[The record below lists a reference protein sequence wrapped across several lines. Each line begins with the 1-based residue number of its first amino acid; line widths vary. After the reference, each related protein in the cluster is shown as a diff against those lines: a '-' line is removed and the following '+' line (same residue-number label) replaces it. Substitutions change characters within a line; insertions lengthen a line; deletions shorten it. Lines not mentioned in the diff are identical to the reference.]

1 MKLTLPPRW
10 QSVAAGAL
18 MALGLALPSTADAD
32 LLMNEDFSSCT
43 PGNLYQ
49 QNGWMRHTTSAS
61 VNDDIVVAGFA
72 MSYSGYQ
79 STSTAKA
86 AQIHIGNNTSPQEKL
101 KKQFRDKTD
110 STEPV
115 YYAFLMNLSEVPTNA
130 KASYFFAFVTANAN
144 ADTGLSDI
152 KGGNEYGRV
161 FAYKGDTDGKFKLGF
176 SKNGATM
183 AAKTT
188 TEYDLNTTV
197 LVICKWEYVDGST
210 NDVYKY
216 WINPVKSDA
225 EPEAAD
231 YSVNSGADP
240 TIGTNKQ
247 PIQGVEIRQ
256 GLTSSKMTPSGYVGA
271 IRVATSW
278 ADLWES
284 GDEPGPGPI
293 EKPAI
298 MPGASKVEF
307 GEVFQGMADV
317 VKTINVKAEY
327 LTGDI
332 TVGGLTN
339 ITPSATT
346 ISKEDAMSEA
356 GYDLTLT
363 MSAASPLSLS
373 ETLVLS
379 SEGATSV
386 NVPLSGTVYAV
397 TEKPALSFLNKLSE
411 DDYNIYKY
419 TGNAVVTFV
428 DAQNSII
435 YAQDATGG
443 IKISLEYFYGTNTL
457 KRGDKITDMYCSYAD
472 VYGGGAVMPV
482 QPVIATV
489 VSEGNEV
496 EPIEVSLSEINSQR
510 AEYLSRLVKVSDVT
524 FTGYREG
531 LTFSSASTP
540 ISSGEATG
548 AARSFPGTDLVGTE
562 VPQNA
567 ASITGISTSS
577 GSVIVSMRGISDL
590 ELAPANVEIEK
601 EMLISN
607 DWQEINGEYPH
618 TKFTVKTTNLK
629 SPLSIWLG
637 GAGRS
642 HFAVDVEEI
651 PAGSATTIVTVM
663 YKPTAKG
670 THSCNINF
678 DASPAELSQSIA
690 LSGRAWDPAN
700 PPAITVDSS
709 SLQPFEAKVGESQ
722 EQTLSYTADGLL
734 DYGTARVAGT
744 SNGAFRISTSSL
756 MKDGTYNI
764 VVTFN
769 PKEEGTFTETI
780 EFVAEK
786 AETRTVT
793 VTGSTSGGK
802 DPEQKQ
808 GDELSYDVMSP
819 QALVI
824 EDFENCGEKNKPL
837 AIDGWKNVALEGT
850 RAWWAYQFDDNNTA
864 AKITAY
870 DSQAQEDMPCQM
882 MLLSPALSFKDAAN
896 RVLAFRVMG
905 QYLNQGQPDLL
916 EVCYIDPT
924 ESVTEPY
931 IEPIGGLD
939 IPAIADYND
948 EWVPYTIDLE
958 GQDLA
963 DVFFIGFR
971 FTSTRGKNSSAVYYV
986 DDFSWGRTDLPFIRP
1001 AVTEHELYAVQGQ
1014 EYSSDE
1020 IAVTG
1025 LNLTNGISLSIIGP
1039 NASKFS
1045 VTPETL
1051 PAEGGN
1057 IRVKFLSDEVGLHEA
1072 YVRIVSEGAPDS
1084 YIHLLAHNG
1093 IDAIDGVAGD
1103 AAESEVADVYTVSGV
1118 LVARD
1123 ITLEEA
1129 QRTLTPGIYVFGTK
1143 KLVIR

>member
-32 LLMNEDFSSCT
+32 LLMNEDFSSCSL
-43 PGNLYQ
+43 GGLYS
-49 QNGWMRHTTSAS
+49 QNEWTRHMAS
-61 VNDDIVVAGFA
+61 NENDPIQLESFA
-72 MSYSGYQ
+72 MSYSGYANVA
-79 STSTAKA
+79 SAAKLSNEGTATA
-86 AQIHIGNNTSPQEKL
+86 REKL
-101 KKQFRDKTD
+101 KKQFRDKTN
-110 STEPV
+110 STDALYFSALV
-115 YYAFLMNLSEVPTNA
+115 NISDAGKGNIFFLSLVTPKSGSATLGDATSGTEYCKIWVVPST
-130 KASYFFAFVTANAN
+130 T
-144 ADTGLSDI
+144 
-152 KGGNEYGRV
+152 E
-161 FAYKGDTDGKFKLGF
+161 GKYQLGF
-176 SKNGATM
+176 TKYAGTPTK
-183 AAKTT
+183 KT
-188 TEYDLNTTV
+188 DLLNLNETYL
-197 LVICKWEYVDGST
+197 LVGKWEYVEGSN
-210 NDVYKY
+210 NDVVKF
-216 WINPVKSDA
+216 WVNPAKSEE
-225 EPEAAD
+225 EPTAD
-231 YSVNSGADP
+231 HEITESNQGDP
-240 TIGTNKQ
+240 NVSTT
-247 PIQGVEIRQ
+247 PLLGVLLRQ
-256 GLTSSKMTPSGYVGA
+256 GYTGASKKGPNAHVGA

-278 ADLWES
+278 ADLWEN

-363 MSAASPLSLS
+363 MSATSPLSLS

-496 EPIEVSLSEINSQR
+496 EPIEVSLSELNSQR

-601 EMLISN
+601 EALTN
-607 DWQEINGEYPH
+607 NEWQEINGEYPH

-651 PAGSATTIVTVM
+651 PAGSATTVVTVT

-700 PPAITVDSS
+700 PPAITVDAS

-722 EQTLSYTADGLL
+722 DQTLSYTSDGLL

-837 AIDGWKNVALEGT
+837 SIDGWKNVALEGT

-948 EWVPYTIDLE
+948 EWIPYTIDLE

-1025 LNLTNGISLSIIGP
+1025 LNLTNGISLSITGP

-1103 AAESEVADVYTVSGV
+1103 AVESEVADVYTVSGV